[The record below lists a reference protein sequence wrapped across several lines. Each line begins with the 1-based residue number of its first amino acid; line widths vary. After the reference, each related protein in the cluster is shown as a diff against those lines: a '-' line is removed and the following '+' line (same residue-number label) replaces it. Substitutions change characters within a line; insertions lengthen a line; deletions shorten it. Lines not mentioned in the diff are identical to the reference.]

1 MCTDLYW
8 KRLLVIS
15 IAAIDVLVRE
25 SGTTVKGMSTI
36 DRFKFTCHYP
46 TSARGSDTSILCLG
60 STYNNH
66 LHGIHCTYKFYA
78 KDGQRNI
85 IYFNSTYLEA
95 LVIREK

>member
-25 SGTTVKGMSTI
+25 SGTIVKGMSTI

-66 LHGIHCTYKFYA
+66 PHGIHCPYKFHA
-78 KDGQRNI
+78 RDIQINI
-85 IYFNSTYLEA
+85 IDINRMYLEV
-95 LVIREK
+95 LVICEQ